1 MEYLSLSER
10 EGLEGEKKEL
20 EATLAELAQSGAGTQ
35 AEGID
40 RDRLRG
46 EIKRLDVA
54 IGERTAPSAR
64 GAEKDRLVKEEE
76 ELEEILKQGMP
87 ISYEMRRPSQNPGAV
102 RKHMNWTERNLANVE
117 RYRTIQRILRPNE
130 PKSVENLRK
139 DK

>member
-1 MEYLSLSER
+1 MSLSER
-10 EGLEGEKKEL
+10 EGLEDEKREL
-20 EATLAELAQSGAGTQ
+20 ETTLAELAQSGAGTQ

-64 GAEKDRLVKEEE
+64 GAEKDKLIKEEA
-76 ELEEILKQGMP
+76 ELEETLQQGMP
-87 ISYEMRRPSQNPGAV
+87 TRYEMRRPSENPGAV
-102 RKHMNWTERNLANVE
+102 RKHQNWTLRNIENVE
-117 RYRTIQRILRPNE
+117 RYRTIQRILRPTE